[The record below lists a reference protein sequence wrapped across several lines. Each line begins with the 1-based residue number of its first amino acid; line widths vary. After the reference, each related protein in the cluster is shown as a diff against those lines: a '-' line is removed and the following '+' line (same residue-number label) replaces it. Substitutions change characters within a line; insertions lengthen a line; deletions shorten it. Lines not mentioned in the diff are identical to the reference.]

1 MLLFVSYV
9 FFKYNINILLALF
22 NSKHLIHLNSYKTFS
37 QKKKNIRKVK
47 KHSLSSLNLIYLYCI

>member
-37 QKKKNIRKVK
+37 QKKKTYERLRNI
-47 KHSLSSLNLIYLYCI
+47 HYLH